1 MLITTSINPASQKQ
15 VLAAIKY
22 YLAEIKARVYEKAE
36 LSILNFNSLLPR
48 DRKHV
53 QTTLRT
59 EILTVTGLTSEQL
72 ESAIV
77 GLHQTT
83 CVGIVCTTESDL
95 YDVCYT
101 LNIDDL
107 LEQVD
112 NYVECGIITAC
123 I

>member
-36 LSILNFNSLLPR
+36 LSILNFNLLLPR

-59 EILTVTGLTSEQL
+59 EILAVTRLTSEQL